1 MQQNKMTFQEIYSRI
16 KVGSLYRILTED
28 WETDPHTTL
37 VARCIEKFEP
47 DSDAVGFMV
56 LDKDGNNYY
65 YAEIYE
71 GELEEVY
78 RGPVPEPL

>member
-1 MQQNKMTFQEIYSRI
+1 MQQNKMTFEEIMSQI
-16 KVGSLYRILTED
+16 EVGKRYKILTED

-37 VARCIEKFEP
+37 IAECVEKWE
-47 DSDAVGFMV
+47 DAVGFMII
-56 LDKDGNNYY
+56 DREDIPNY

-78 RGPVPEPL
+78 RGPAPEFL